1 MRLRYSLAILLGLS
15 FGSCSSK
22 KELRTGEWR
31 GIITLQDKELPFNF
45 EVVNDSAG
53 MNVIYLENASERLLL
68 DEISTVDDSIKINLH
83 IFDATLKAKIFD
95 DRLAGFFVKNYEKG
109 YRLPFE
115 ARFGQSFRFVVNDN
129 SLHADF
135 TGKYATTFFH
145 GSDTTRAVA
154 IFKQQGN
161 HAEGTFLTP
170 TGDYRYLEGN
180 VVNDTLH
187 LSTFDGNHAYL
198 FTAVKI
204 GNNSLR
210 GEYWSGKA
218 WHETW
223 IAVKNDDAALPG
235 AESLTKLKPGYDKID
250 FGFPDVNGDTIHPT
264 DAKYKNKVLI
274 LQLFGTW
281 CPNCMD
287 ETKFLAP
294 WYTQHKNDGIEIIGL
309 AYEQKNDF
317 NYASERVKKM
327 KQKLNVDYDFVIA
340 GTSDKKNASE
350 SLPML
355 DGVYAFPTT
364 IFIGKDGKVKKIHTG
379 FSGPG
384 TGVYYDQFIQ
394 EFNKTIN
401 DLLTE

>member
-1 MRLRYSLAILLGLS
+1 MRLLYSLAILLGLLL
-15 FGSCSSK
+15 GSCSSK

-31 GIITLQDKELPFNF
+31 GVITLQDKELPFNF
-45 EVVNDSAG
+45 EVASDSSRGKVIFLKNAG
-53 MNVIYLENASERLLL
+53 ERLLL
-68 DEISTVDDSIKINLH
+68 DEILVDDDSLTINLH
-83 IFDATLKAKIFD
+83 IFDATLKAKILD
-95 DRLAGFFVKNYEKG
+95 DRLAGFFIKNYEKG
-109 YRLPFE
+109 YRLPFK
-115 ARFGQSFRFVVNDN
+115 ASFGESFRFVVND
-129 SLHADF
+129 SATHASF
-135 TGKYATTFFH
+135 TGKYATTFIH
-145 GSDTTRAVA
+145 QSDTTRAIA

-198 FTAVKI
+198 FTAVKL
-204 GNNSLR
+204 GNNTLH

-223 IAVKNDDAALPG
+223 IAVKDDNASLPN
-235 AESLTKLKPGYDKID
+235 AESITKLKPGYDKIN
-250 FGFPDVNGDTIHPT
+250 FSFPNVKGDTLRPT

-294 WYTQHKNDGIEIIGL
+294 WYKKHRNNGIEIIGL

-340 GTSDKKNASE
+340 GTSNKDNASE

-355 DGVYAFPTT
+355 NGVQAFPTT

-394 EFNKTIN
+394 EFNKTVN